1 MTTPSERLRKYRLET
16 LHLKTK
22 REMAK
27 FLGVSE
33 DVYAKAENGVRT
45 PSKKLL
51 EALFDKTGLGE
62 EYWKY
67 GINQNN
73 PTNTEL
79 TATLNIIEE
88 LIDGGYVVLNKE
100 LTPEIET
107 LLLTALKTDIQHLL
121 LRLTLK

>member
-1 MTTPSERLRKYRLET
+1 MTTPSERLRTYRLET

-73 PTNTEL
+73 PKNTEL
-79 TATLNIIEE
+79 TATLNIIVMFLFLESILY
-88 LIDGGYVVLNKE
+88 LIRHILHQLV
-100 LTPEIET
+100 
-107 LLLTALKTDIQHLL
+107 LLLYLM
-121 LRLTLK
+121 

>member
-51 EALFDKTGLGE
+51 EALFDKTGLSE
-62 EYWKY
+62 EYWND

-73 PTNTEL
+73 PKNKEL

-88 LIDGGYVVLNKE
+88 LIDSGYVVSDKE

-121 LRLTLK
+121 LKRTLK